1 MAKETQAWVVDLVN
15 GGGLDIRNGQNVN
28 FFQKYKLDE
37 IIVQKNSKRKNIYH
51 CHIDVFFT
59 FLWLKVTML

>member
-28 FFQKYKLDE
+28 FFQNLVNE
-37 IIVQKNSKRKNIYH
+37 IYV
-51 CHIDVFFT
+51 
-59 FLWLKVTML
+59 